1 MCHVE
6 ALNAKCLS
14 SPKKAKIKIPPK
26 DIGKVPSPV
35 KPTLLTTS
43 PQKKCDRRKVAKRTS
58 DRNLLEET
66 PRLSDD
72 KCNTIQDFLPE
83 IVEASDDR
91 VRVKKSSVTRKR
103 KRKCNT
109 ELDNV

>member
-26 DIGKVPSPV
+26 NIGKGPSPV
-35 KPTLLTTS
+35 KPTLLKTS
-43 PQKKCDRRKVAKRTS
+43 PQKKCDRRKAAKRKS

-66 PRLSDD
+66 HPLSDD
-72 KCNTIQDFLPE
+72 KCNNSQDFLPE
-83 IVEASDDR
+83 IVETGESR
-91 VRVKKSSVTRKR
+91 VCAKKSSVTRQR

-109 ELDNV
+109 VLDV